1 MTDPIE
7 ELTQLAED
15 QGMMDHLRQGNLV
28 GHLWQKGVI
37 ANPVY
42 EDDEVTYTAD
52 TLQVRM
58 ADPINEGKTLCFTL
72 VTKEWRTE

>member
-1 MTDPIE
+1 MTDDIE
-7 ELTQLAED
+7 RMAEE

-37 ANPVY
+37 ANPLY
-42 EDDEVTYTAD
+42 EDDGTTYMVD
-52 TLQVRM
+52 TMQVRM
-58 ADPINEGKTLCFTL
+58 PDPINDGKTLCFTL